1 MASDCVFAGLWIL
14 FLLAA
19 AGIGS
24 VSDLLRRYRRYLR
37 YVSIVTGAL
46 LVFIGVLLLTD
57 RMEFLHPALP
67 GGRDADLDRSE
78 HRGIVEDPDRWKGKF
93 SVSAVDDAP
102 AGGRRSGLL
111 LILYAA
117 LGLAVGLGIGAFV
130 FFQPQLFPASDN
142 AIILQPTRQ
151 SAPAAVVGAPVPDF
165 ELQDLDGKAVKLS
178 SYRGEAVLVN
188 FWATWCGPCQAEM
201 PLLQD
206 RYTTY
211 HDSGLEILAVNIGED
226 VDTVRPFIEN
236 LGLASRSCSTPTSK
250 STTRIVCWVT

>member
-1 MASDCVFAGLWIL
+1 M
-14 FLLAA
+14 
-19 AGIGS
+19 
-24 VSDLLRRYRRYLR
+24 
-37 YVSIVTGAL
+37 
-46 LVFIGVLLLTD
+46 
-57 RMEFLHPALP
+57 
-67 GGRDADLDRSE
+67 
-78 HRGIVEDPDRWKGKF
+78 
-93 SVSAVDDAP
+93 SAVDDAP
-102 AGGRRSGLL
+102 AGGRPSGPP

-236 LGLASRSCSTPTSK
+236 LGLGFSILLDPDLEVNDSYRVLGYPTTIAVDRDGNVVDVHVGAWLDEQLDAVLLK
-250 STTRIVCWVT
+250 LGFGG